1 MRRYGP
7 LLLLAVLVAPARAW
21 AGNTDEVNAGLDVTL
36 TGGAVVATTYTGAAL
51 WYNPAGIARINKAS
65 LELTGITMQIQVV
78 KIPGLLTIDADPQAQ
93 SEGKTV
99 NFTIVPQAITFTL
112 VLQENLKL
120 GVGLFNSSI
129 RRSFVTEQVTTA
141 PGLSPE
147 AQATGGQ
154 NSKIDFY
161 HISAGLAGEFGA
173 KQKVLV
179 GGAFDIVVATARLDA
194 TQAIFYDE
202 GEAGFITNGVTE
214 TQTGFGLQLK
224 GGIQWV
230 PIPEVRLGLSVAS
243 PSFAFVILERSAST
257 FGQSPSAG
265 TTLPA
270 DDPNAQGSG
279 GSESRGARG
288 GWWGVEPGNL
298 RFGIAYVGDWG
309 WVEADLIVQWR
320 LRTPELDI
328 DLQTI
333 VNGRIGSSFRL
344 TKFVKL
350 GLGLFTDL
358 SPIDRLRVAPFA
370 TADVDFY
377 GAHLGFLFSNR
388 EVHPERAEAEG
399 DAKKGGGFSIA
410 IGFRYSHGRGQGLGL
425 SIPAQ
430 YDPSS
435 ITLEGTSGRIN
446 EIAINLGANV
456 SF

>member
-1 MRRYGP
+1 MHRLGAI
-7 LLLLAVLVAPARAW
+7 LLTTILLAPSRAS

-51 WYNPAGIARINKAS
+51 WYNPAGIARISKAS
-65 LELTGITMQIQVV
+65 LELTGITLQIQVV
-78 KIPGLLTIDADPQAQ
+78 KIPGLLTIEADPQAK

-99 NFTIVPQAITFTL
+99 NFTVVPQAITFTL
-112 VLQENLKL
+112 ALRENLKL

-147 AQATGGQ
+147 ARAVGGQ
-154 NSKIDFY
+154 NSKVDFF
-161 HISAGLAGEFGA
+161 HISAGLAAEFGA

-179 GGAFDIVVATARLDA
+179 GGAFDIVVSTSRLDA

-202 GEAGFITNGVTE
+202 GEAGFDTVGVTE

-224 GGIQWV
+224 AGIQWV
-230 PIPEVRLGLSVAS
+230 PIPKVRLGLSVAS

-257 FGQSPSAG
+257 FGQSPPAG
-265 TTLPA
+265 TVFPPG
-270 DDPNAQGSG
+270 DPNAQGSG

-288 GWWGVEPGNL
+288 GWWGVEPGNC

-309 WVEADLIVQWR
+309 WVEADLIAQWR
-320 LRTPELDI
+320 LRTAELDI
-328 DLQTI
+328 DLRAI
-333 VNGRIGSSFRL
+333 INGRIGSSFRL

-370 TADVDFY
+370 TSDVDFY
-377 GAHLGFLFSNR
+377 GVHLGFLFSNR
-388 EVHPERAEAEG
+388 EVHPERADAAG
-399 DAKKGGGFSIA
+399 DAKEGGFSIA
-410 IGFRYSHGRGQGLGL
+410 IGFRYSYGRGQGLGVL
-425 SIPAQ
+425 IPAQ

-435 ITLEGTSGRIN
+435 IAFEGTSGRIN
-446 EIAINLGANV
+446 EIALNLGANV